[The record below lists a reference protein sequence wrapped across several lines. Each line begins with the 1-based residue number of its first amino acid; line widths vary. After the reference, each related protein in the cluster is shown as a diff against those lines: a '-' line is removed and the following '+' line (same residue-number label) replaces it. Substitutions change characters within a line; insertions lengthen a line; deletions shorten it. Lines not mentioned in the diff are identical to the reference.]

1 MSKKTYECPQM
12 EVIEMNMEAGVMIT
26 TSNGLD
32 YGGSSDDFKPDD
44 DSYPQPDE
52 DDKYW
57 AE

>member
-1 MSKKTYECPQM
+1 MNKKTYECPQM

-26 TSNGLD
+26 TSSLD
-32 YGGSSDDFKPDD
+32 YGGSSDDFIQGD

-52 DDKYW
+52 DGNYW